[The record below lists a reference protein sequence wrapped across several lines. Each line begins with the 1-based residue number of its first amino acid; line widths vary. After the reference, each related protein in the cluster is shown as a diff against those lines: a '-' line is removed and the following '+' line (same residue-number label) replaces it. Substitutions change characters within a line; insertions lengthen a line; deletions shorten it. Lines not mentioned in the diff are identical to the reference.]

1 MQAQQTPFVWTINGN
16 VPADSLQYSTA
27 WDVTD
32 TYIKFTETYTD
43 ASACI
48 VKQSVHVYDKIG
60 VNVESAIQTF

>member
-1 MQAQQTPFVWTINGN
+1 MITQTPLIWTINGN
-16 VPADSLQYSTA
+16 VPVESLQYSTA

-43 ASACI
+43 SSGCI

-60 VNVESAIQTF
+60 VDAQSVIQTF